1 MIYSFA
7 HFSRGNYNGGAII
20 LQPTAG
26 RRAGMK
32 EVTARGK
39 ERWEEETLKP
49 FLEKH
54 GERKERFITVSGE
67 EIKQLY
73 TPEDIADLDY
83 ERDLGYPGEY
93 PYTRGVYPTMYRGR
107 LWTMRQFS
115 GYGGAEETNRRFK
128 YLLKEGETGL
138 STAFDMP
145 TLMGYD
151 SDHPLADGEVGVE
164 GVAVDTLRDFE
175 ILFDGIP
182 LDKVSTSFTINPTAA
197 VIYAMYIAIG
207 DRQGVPR
214 AQLRGTIQ
222 NDMLKEFIAQKE
234 WVIPPEPAI
243 DLIVDIFEFG
253 IKETPKFNLISIS
266 GYHIREAGATAVQ
279 ELAFTLA
286 DGFAYVE
293 AGMDRGLDVDS
304 FAPQL
309 SFFFNSHNSFFEEI
323 AKFRAARR
331 IWARTM
337 RERYGARKPE
347 SWRLRFHTQ
356 TAGCTLT
363 EQQPLNNIIR
373 VTLQALAA
381 VLGGTQS
388 LHTNSYDEALAL
400 PSEEAVRIALR
411 TQQIIAYESGVADTI
426 DPLAGSYFVESL
438 TNEIERKALEY
449 IEHIEEMGDGS
460 ILQGVLRGI
469 EEGFFQR
476 EISKSAYEYQKR
488 VEAGEEVI
496 VGVNRYVIE
505 EDRKPKILRVDPEV
519 QRRQIERLR
528 KVKEEREDAKVK
540 EALAG
545 LKKACEHGEN
555 KMPYILEAVK
565 AYATLQE
572 IMDVLREVYGE
583 YREPAFF

>member
-1 MIYSFA
+1 MA
-7 HFSRGNYNGGAII
+7 
-20 LQPTAG
+20 
-26 RRAGMK
+26 
-32 EVTARGK
+32 EVTVNS
-39 ERWEEETLKP
+39 
-49 FLEKH
+49 
-54 GERKERFITVSGE
+54 ERKERFITVSNE
-67 EIKQLY
+67 EVKRLY
-73 TPEDIADLDY
+73 TPEDIEDLDY
-83 ERDLGYPGEY
+83 DRDLGYPGEY
-93 PYTRGVYPTMYRGR
+93 PFTRGVYPTMFRGR

-115 GYGGAEETNRRFK
+115 GFGGAEETNRRFK

-151 SDHPLADGEVGVE
+151 PDHPLADGEVGVE
-164 GVAVDTLRDFE
+164 GVAVSTLRDFE

-182 LDKVSTSFTINPTAA
+182 LDRVSTSFTINPTAA
-197 VIYAMYIAIG
+197 VIYAMYIAIA

-214 AQLRGTIQ
+214 SQIRGTIQ

-234 WVIPPEPAI
+234 WVIPPRPAI

-266 GYHIREAGATAVQ
+266 GYHIREAGATAIQ

-293 AGMDRGLDVDS
+293 AGMERGLDLDS

-331 IWARTM
+331 IWARRM
-337 RERYGARKPE
+337 REHYGAKRPE
-347 SWRLRFHTQ
+347 AWRLRFHTQ

-411 TQQIIAYESGVADTI
+411 TQQIIAHESGVADTI

-438 TNEIERKALEY
+438 TDELERKALDY
-449 IEHIEEMGDGS
+449 IERVERLGQGS
-460 ILQGVLRGI
+460 ILKGVLRGI

-476 EISKSAYEYQKR
+476 EIARAAYEYQR
-488 VEAGEEVI
+488 QVEAGEQTI
-496 VGVNRYVIE
+496 VGVNKYMIE
-505 EDRKPKILRVDPEV
+505 EERKPHILRVDPEV
-519 QRRQIERLR
+519 QRRQIERLN
-528 KVKEEREDAKVK
+528 KVKQERDNAKVQ
-540 EALAG
+540 EALTK
-545 LKKACEHGEN
+545 LKSSCERGEN
-555 KMPYILEAVK
+555 RMPHILEAVR

-572 IMDVLREVYGE
+572 IMDALRRVYGQ
-583 YREPAFF
+583 YREPALF